1 MAVFDNIKGI
11 GVASGFKLQ
20 AQSALDPRLVVATI
34 AERDELVTGNGAY
47 EGMSVYVKAN
57 KKTYQLQGTTT
68 SDWVDITSEA
78 SSTSAIEKEISD
90 AKGSK
95 ASLKDRIDDVEATAN
110 SKVASVS
117 VGDGITKTGTDTD
130 PVLDVKVDPA
140 SDNALTKS
148 ATGLKVVVPEGKDY
162 TVTVDTTNTTSG
174 AAKSYTLKQLGK
186 NIATIDIPK
195 DMVVSEGVVKK
206 INTKPDDF
214 PEGQQ
219 FTAGTYI
226 VLTIANKASNKL
238 YINVSDL
245 LDDKTVEGVAGT
257 DITVIANSSEGPVK
271 ITATINEKSVQTKH
285 IADSA
290 VITGKIN
297 NKAVTTAK
305 IADGAVDT
313 LQIKDNAV
321 TTDKVLDSA
330 ITTGKINDSAITTT
344 KISDGAVTID
354 KIATEAKTTTIV
366 KDAASDTTVPTT
378 KAVTDYVDTAITD
391 GSVQTVVVSGGT
403 NNGTV
408 KLTVD
413 GVATDN
419 ITVTGWDT
427 KADEV
432 KVERI
437 KYYGDP
443 DVIPSDEGYF
453 TVNESG
459 ETITGLTEA
468 GKTQT
473 ELVIPYKINGKEITT
488 LYSGVV
494 SGASILKGNSIIT
507 KVIIPNSVTSIGEY
521 AFYDCRSLVSINIPH
536 SVTSIGDGAFSDCRL
551 TSIEIPNS
559 VTSISADVFNNC
571 YSLKSINIPN
581 SVVSVGNY
589 VFSTCT
595 SLTKIEIPNSV
606 TSIGEG
612 AFDECTSL
620 TIYCEQGSY
629 AETYAKT
636 NNIPVVYTD
645 IKAATLDA
653 KANAADVYTTTQVD
667 SAISDVTTIANK
679 AKATADSKV
688 KVVWVA
694 KGESIPTTAEANSLC
709 FRIL

>member
-78 SSTSAIEKEISD
+78 SSMSALEKEISD
-90 AKGSK
+90 AKGSET
-95 ASLKDRIDDVEATAN
+95 SLKDRIDDVEATAN

-130 PVLDVKVDPA
+130 PVLDVKVDA
-140 SDNALTKS
+140 IEGNLIEKTEA
-148 ATGLKVVVPEGKDY
+148 GLKVIVPEQTDY
-162 TVTVDTTNTTSG
+162 TVTVETPTNAQYS
-174 AAKSYTLKQLGK
+174 ASYVFKQLGETL
-186 NIATIDIPK
+186 ATINIPK
-195 DMVVSEGVVKK
+195 DMVVSQGEIVTYTDE
-206 INTKPDDF
+206 TKPA
-214 PEGQQ
+214 EVA
-219 FTAGTYI
+219 TAGTYI
-226 VLTIANKASNKL
+226 VLTIANKASDKL

-257 DITVIANSSEGPVK
+257 DITVTADSSEGPVK
-271 ITATINEKSVQTKH
+271 ITATINEGAVQTKH

-290 VITGKIN
+290 VKTGKIN

-305 IADGAVDT
+305 IADAAVDT

-330 ITTGKINDSAITTT
+330 ITTGKINDSAVTTA
-344 KISDGAVTID
+344 KIADGAVTIN

-366 KDAASDTTVPTT
+366 KDTASDTTVPTT

-391 GSVQTVVVSGGT
+391 GSIQTVAVSGGT

-419 ITVTGWDT
+419 IAVTGWDT

-432 KVERI
+432 EVERI

-443 DVIPSDEGYF
+443 DIIPSDESYF
-453 TVNESG
+453 TVNETG
-459 ETITGLTEA
+459 ETITGLTDT

-473 ELVIPYKINGKEITT
+473 ELVIPYKINGVEITMIGQDVFYDRESLT
-488 LYSGVV
+488 L
-494 SGASILKGNSIIT
+494 IN
-507 KVIIPNSVTSIGEY
+507 IPNSVTSIG
-521 AFYDCRSLVSINIPH
+521 SS
-536 SVTSIGDGAFSDCRL
+536 AFSGCISL
-551 TSIEIPNS
+551 TSIN
-559 VTSISADVFNNC
+559 
-571 YSLKSINIPN
+571 
-581 SVVSVGNY
+581 
-589 VFSTCT
+589 
-595 SLTKIEIPNSV
+595 IPNSV
-606 TSIGEG
+606 TSIGNS
-612 AFDECTSL
+612 AFYSCTSLTSINIPNGVTTIEGPTFLNCTGLTSVNIPNSVTSIGDGTFVGCTSLTSINIPNSVTSIESSAFQGCTNL

-629 AETYAKT
+629 AETFAET
-636 NNIPVVYTD
+636 NNIPVVYTE
-645 IKAATLDA
+645 ISATTLDA
-653 KANAADVYTTTQVD
+653 KANAADVYTKDEVD
-667 SAISDVTTIANK
+667 TAISDVTTLANT
-679 AKATADSKV
+679 AKTTADSKV

>member
-47 EGMSVYVKAN
+47 EGMSVYVKAD

-78 SSTSAIEKEISD
+78 SSTSTLEKEISD
-90 AKGSK
+90 AKGSET
-95 ASLKDRIDDVEATAN
+95 SLKDRIDDVEATAN

-162 TVTVDTTNTTSG
+162 TVTVDTTNTASG

-186 NIATIDIPK
+186 DIATIDIPK
-195 DMVVSEGVVKK
+195 DMVVSKGVVEK
-206 INTKPDDF
+206 IDTKPDDF
-214 PEGQQ
+214 PEDQE
-219 FTAGTYI
+219 FTVGTYI
-226 VLTIANKASNKL
+226 VLTIANKASDKL

-271 ITATINEKSVQTKH
+271 ISASINEKAVQTKH

-330 ITTGKINDSAITTT
+330 ITTGKINDSAVTTT
-344 KISDGAVTID
+344 KITDGAVTIN

-366 KDAASDTTVPTT
+366 KDTASDTTVPTT
-378 KAVTDYVDTAITD
+378 KAVTDYVDAA
-391 GSVQTVVVSGGT
+391 SVQTVSISGGT

-419 ITVTGWDT
+419 IVVTGWDT

-432 KVERI
+432 EVERI

-453 TVNESG
+453 TVNETG
-459 ETITGLTEA
+459 ETITGLSDT

-473 ELVIPYKINGKEITT
+473 ELVIPYKIDGKEIT
-488 LYSGVV
+488 
-494 SGASILKGNSIIT
+494 SIGTDAFLGCTSLKSINISNSVTSIGNAAFSDCTSLTSIN
-507 KVIIPNSVTSIGEY
+507 IPNSVTSIGNY
-521 AFYDCRSLVSINIPH
+521 AFSNCDS
-536 SVTSIGDGAFSDCRL
+536 L
-551 TSIEIPNS
+551 TSIN
-559 VTSISADVFNNC
+559 
-571 YSLKSINIPN
+571 
-581 SVVSVGNY
+581 
-589 VFSTCT
+589 
-595 SLTKIEIPNSV
+595 IPNSV
-606 TSIGEG
+606 TSIGKF
-612 AFDECTSL
+612 AFVSCSSL
-620 TIYCEQGSY
+620 TSI
-629 AETYAKT
+629 
-636 NNIPVVYTD
+636 NIP
-645 IKAATLDA
+645 
-653 KANAADVYTTTQVD
+653 N
-667 SAISDVTTIANK
+667 SVT
-679 AKATADSKV
+679 
-688 KVVWVA
+688 
-694 KGESIPTTAEANSLC
+694 SI
-709 FRIL
+709 

>member
-195 DMVVSEGVVKK
+195 ALVVSEGVVKK

-226 VLTIANKASNKL
+226 VLTIANKASDKL

-271 ITATINEKSVQTKH
+271 ITATINEKAVQTKH

-297 NKAVTTAK
+297 SKAVTTAK

-330 ITTGKINDSAITTT
+330 ITTGKINDSAVTTT
-344 KISDGAVTID
+344 KIADEAVTIN
-354 KIATEAKTTTIV
+354 KIATAAKTTTIV
-366 KDAASDTTVPTT
+366 KDAASDTTIPTT
-378 KAVTDYVDTAITD
+378 KAITDYVDAA
-391 GSVQTVVVSGGT
+391 SVQTVSISGGT

-419 ITVTGWDT
+419 IAVTGWDT

-443 DVIPSDEGYF
+443 DVITSDEGYF

-459 ETITGLTEA
+459 ETITGLTDE
-468 GKTQT
+468 GKTQR

-488 LYSGVV
+488 IET
-494 SGASILKGNSIIT
+494 A
-507 KVIIPNSVTSIGEY
+507 
-521 AFYDCRSLVSINIPH
+521 AFVGCS
-536 SVTSIGDGAFSDCRL
+536 AL
-551 TSIEIPNS
+551 T
-559 VTSISADVFNNC
+559 
-571 YSLKSINIPN
+571 SINIPN
-581 SVVSVGNY
+581 SVTNIATDAFAG
-589 VFSTCT
+589 CT
-595 SLTKIEIPNSV
+595 SLTSINIPNGVTSIGSGAFTECTGLTSIDIPNSV
-606 TSIGEG
+606 TRIGNNAFDSCSSLTSISIPNGVTGIGYQAFNMCTSLSSINIPNSVTGISEG
-612 AFDECTSL
+612 AFSGCTNL

-629 AETYAKT
+629 AETYAKK
-636 NNIPVVYTD
+636 NNIPVMYTD
-645 IKAATLDA
+645 ISAATLDA

>member
-78 SSTSAIEKEISD
+78 SSTSALEKEISD

-148 ATGLKVVVPEGKDY
+148 ATGLKVIVPEQTDY
-162 TVTVDTTNTTSG
+162 TVTVETPTNAQYS
-174 AAKSYTLKQLGK
+174 ASYVFKQLGETL
-186 NIATIDIPK
+186 ATINIPK
-195 DMVVSEGVVKK
+195 DMVVSKGAIEK
-206 INTKPDDF
+206 IDTKPGDF
-214 PEGQQ
+214 PKDQE
-219 FTAGTYI
+219 FTPGTYI
-226 VLTIANKASNKL
+226 VLTIANKASDKL

-245 LDDKTVEGVAGT
+245 LDDKTVEGVTGA
-257 DITVIANSSEGPVK
+257 DITVTTDSSEGPVK
-271 ITATINEKSVQTKH
+271 ITATINEKAVQTKH

-330 ITTGKINDSAITTT
+330 ITTGKINDSAVTTT
-344 KISDGAVTID
+344 KIADGAVTIN

-366 KDAASDTTVPTT
+366 KDTASDTTVPTT

-391 GSVQTVVVSGGT
+391 GSVQTVAVSGGT

-419 ITVTGWDT
+419 IAVTGWDT

-443 DVIPSDEGYF
+443 DIVPSDENYF
-453 TVNESG
+453 TVNATG

-473 ELVIPYKINGKEITT
+473 KLVIPYEIDGKEIT
-488 LYSGVV
+488 
-494 SGASILKGNSIIT
+494 SIGTQAFESCTSLTSIT
-507 KVIIPNSVTSIGEY
+507 IPNSVTSIGTR
-521 AFYDCRSLVSINIPH
+521 AFYGCTSLTSITIPD
-536 SVTSIGDGAFSDCRL
+536 SVTSIGNDAFYICSSL
-551 TSIEIPNS
+551 TSIN
-559 VTSISADVFNNC
+559 
-571 YSLKSINIPN
+571 
-581 SVVSVGNY
+581 
-589 VFSTCT
+589 
-595 SLTKIEIPNSV
+595 IPNSV
-606 TSIGEG
+606 TSIGTYV
-612 AFDECTSL
+612 FCSCTSL
-620 TIYCEQGSY
+620 TSISIPNSVISIGEDTFLNCTNLKIYCEQGSY

-645 IKAATLDA
+645 ISATTLDA
-653 KANAADVYTTTQVD
+653 KANAADVYTKDEVNT
-667 SAISDVTTIANK
+667 AISDVTTIANT
-679 AKATADSKV
+679 AKTTADSKV

>member
-47 EGMSVYVKAN
+47 EGMSVYVKAD

-226 VLTIANKASNKL
+226 VLTIANKTSNKL

-271 ITATINEKSVQTKH
+271 ITATINEKAVQTKH

-330 ITTGKINDSAITTT
+330 ITTGKINDSAVTTT
-344 KISDGAVTID
+344 KIADEAVTIN
-354 KIATEAKTTTIV
+354 KIATAAKTTTIV
-366 KDAASDTTVPTT
+366 KDAASDTTIPTT

-391 GSVQTVVVSGGT
+391 GSVQTVAVSGGT

-413 GVATDN
+413 GVTTDN
-419 ITVTGWDT
+419 IVVTGWDT

-432 KVERI
+432 EVERI
-437 KYYGDP
+437 KYYNDP

-453 TVNESG
+453 TVNETR
-459 ETITGLTEA
+459 ETITGLTDT

-473 ELVIPYKINGKEITT
+473 ELVIPYKINGVTVT
-488 LYSGVV
+488 
-494 SGASILKGNSIIT
+494 SIDDAAFSRCTSLTSIE
-507 KVIIPNSVTSIGEY
+507 IPNSVTSIGGG
-521 AFYDCRSLVSINIPH
+521 AFYGCSSLTSINIPDSFTTINDNAFSDCSSLTSINIPNSVTSIGNYTFRGCTSLVSINIPH
-536 SVTSIGDGAFSDCRL
+536 SVTSIGSGAFNGC
-551 TSIEIPNS
+551 TN
-559 VTSISADVFNNC
+559 
-571 YSLKSINIPN
+571 LK
-581 SVVSVGNY
+581 
-589 VFSTCT
+589 
-595 SLTKIEIPNSV
+595 
-606 TSIGEG
+606 
-612 AFDECTSL
+612 
-620 TIYCEQGSY
+620 IYCEQGSY
-629 AETYAKT
+629 AETYAKA

-645 IKAATLDA
+645 VKAATLDA

-667 SAISDVTTIANK
+667 SAISDVTTLANT
-679 AKATADSKV
+679 AKTTADSKV

>member
-78 SSTSAIEKEISD
+78 SSTSALEKEISD

-148 ATGLKVVVPEGKDY
+148 ATGLKVIVPEQTDY
-162 TVTVDTTNTTSG
+162 TVTVETPTNAQYS
-174 AAKSYTLKQLGK
+174 ASYVFKQLGETL
-186 NIATIDIPK
+186 ATINIPK
-195 DMVVSEGVVKK
+195 DMVVSKGAIKK
-206 INTKPDDF
+206 IDTKPGDF
-214 PEGQQ
+214 PKDQE
-219 FTAGTYI
+219 FTPGTYI
-226 VLTIANKASNKL
+226 VLTIANKASDKL

-257 DITVIANSSEGPVK
+257 DITVTANSSEGPVK
-271 ITATINEKSVQTKH
+271 ITATINEKAVQTKH

-290 VITGKIN
+290 VTTGKIN
-297 NKAVTTAK
+297 SKAVTTAK

-330 ITTGKINDSAITTT
+330 ITTGKINDSAVTTT
-344 KISDGAVTID
+344 KIADGAVTIN

-366 KDAASDTTVPTT
+366 KDTASDTTVPTT
-378 KAVTDYVDTAITD
+378 KAVTDYVDTAITN
-391 GSVQTVVVSGGT
+391 GSVQTVAVSGGT

-419 ITVTGWDT
+419 IAVTGWDT

-443 DVIPSDEGYF
+443 DIVPSDESYF
-453 TVNESG
+453 TVDETG
-459 ETITGLTEA
+459 ETITGLSEA

-473 ELVIPYKINGKEITT
+473 KLVIPYKINGKDITM
-488 LYSGVV
+488 LS
-494 SGASILKGNSIIT
+494 SGAFYECSSLTSI
-507 KVIIPNSVTSIGEY
+507 IIPNSLMDIGGY
-521 AFYDCRSLVSINIPH
+521 AFQGCSSL
-536 SVTSIGDGAFSDCRL
+536 A
-551 TSIEIPNS
+551 
-559 VTSISADVFNNC
+559 
-571 YSLKSINIPN
+571 SINIPN
-581 SVVSVGNY
+581 SVTNIGMAAFYHCS
-589 VFSTCT
+589 
-595 SLTKIEIPNSV
+595 SLTSINIPNSV
-606 TSIGEG
+606 TNIGENVFSG
-612 AFDECTSL
+612 CTNL
-620 TIYCEQGSY
+620 KIYCEAGSA
-629 AETYAKT
+629 AETYAKQ
-636 NNIPVVYTD
+636 NNIPVVYTS
-645 IKAATLDA
+645 ILAATLDA
-653 KANAADVYTTTQVD
+653 KANAADVYTKDKVD
-667 SAISDVTTIANK
+667 KAISDVTTIANT
-679 AKATADSKV
+679 AKTTADYGVSYKPRQIQAQSQAAV
-688 KVVWVA
+688 
-694 KGESIPTTAEANSLC
+694 C
-709 FRIL
+709 R

>member
-271 ITATINEKSVQTKH
+271 ITATINEKAVQTKH

-330 ITTGKINDSAITTT
+330 ITTGKINDSAVTTT
-344 KISDGAVTID
+344 KIADGAVTIN
-354 KIATEAKTTTIV
+354 KIATEAKTTAIV
-366 KDAASDTTVPTT
+366 KDTASDTTIPTT
-378 KAVTDYVDTAITD
+378 KAVTDYVDAA
-391 GSVQTVVVSGGT
+391 SVQTVSISGGT

-419 ITVTGWDT
+419 IVVTGWDT

-432 KVERI
+432 EDERI

-443 DVIPSDEGYF
+443 DIIPSDESYF
-453 TVNESG
+453 TVNATG
-459 ETITGLTEA
+459 ETITGLTNT
-468 GKTQT
+468 GKTQR
-473 ELVIPYKINGKEITT
+473 ELVIPYKINGKEIT
-488 LYSGVV
+488 
-494 SGASILKGNSIIT
+494 SIGIVAFDNCTSLTSIN
-507 KVIIPNSVTSIGEY
+507 IPNSVTSIG
-521 AFYDCRSLVSINIPH
+521 N
-536 SVTSIGDGAFSDCRL
+536 GAFSNCASL
-551 TSIEIPNS
+551 TSINIPNS
-559 VTSISADVFNNC
+559 VTSIGISAFDSC
-571 YSLKSINIPN
+571 HSLKSINIPN
-581 SVVSVGNY
+581 SIISIENGA
-589 VFSTCT
+589 FAQCT
-595 SLTKIEIPNSV
+595 SLASINIPNSV
-606 TSIGEG
+606 TSIATD
-612 AFDECTSL
+612 AFENCTNL

-694 KGESIPTTAEANSLC
+694 KGESVPTTAEANSLC

>member
-78 SSTSAIEKEISD
+78 SSTSALEKEISD

-206 INTKPDDF
+206 INTKPGDF

-219 FTAGTYI
+219 FTPGTYI

-245 LDDKTVEGVAGT
+245 LDDKTVEGVAGA

-271 ITATINEKSVQTKH
+271 ITATINEKAVQTKH

-297 NKAVTTAK
+297 SKAVTTAK

-330 ITTGKINDSAITTT
+330 ITTGKINDSAVTTA
-344 KISDGAVTID
+344 KIADGAVTIN

-366 KDAASDTTVPTT
+366 KDTASDTTVPTT

-391 GSVQTVVVSGGT
+391 GSIQTVAVSGGT

-419 ITVTGWDT
+419 IAVTGWDT

-443 DVIPSDEGYF
+443 DIVPSDENYF
-453 TVNESG
+453 TVNATG
-459 ETITGLTEA
+459 ETITGLSDA

-473 ELVIPYKINGKEITT
+473 ELIIPYKINGKLITD
-488 LYSGVV
+488 LCNDEENI
-494 SGASILKGNSIIT
+494 SILNGNNVIT
-507 KVIIPNSVTSIGEY
+507 KVIIPNSVTNIGIA
-521 AFYDCRSLVSINIPH
+521 AFKDCSSLKSINIPDG
-536 SVTSIGDGAFSDCRL
+536 IGFINITAFLNCSSL
-551 TSIEIPNS
+551 TSVNIPNGIRYIDVSAFNGCTSLKEINIPNS
-559 VTSISADVFNNC
+559 VTSIDT
-571 YSLKSINIPN
+571 
-581 SVVSVGNY
+581 
-589 VFSTCT
+589 STFTGCA
-595 SLTKIEIPNSV
+595 N
-606 TSIGEG
+606 
-612 AFDECTSL
+612 L

-636 NNIPVVYTD
+636 NNIPIVYTD
-645 IKAATLDA
+645 VKAATLDA
-653 KANAADVYTTTQVD
+653 KANAADVYTKDAVD
-667 SAISDVTTIANK
+667 TAISDVTTIANT
-679 AKATADSKV
+679 AKTTADSKV

>member
-226 VLTIANKASNKL
+226 VLTIANKTSNKL

-271 ITATINEKSVQTKH
+271 ITATINEKAVQTKH

-297 NKAVTTAK
+297 SKAVTTAK

-321 TTDKVLDSA
+321 TTDKVLDSS
-330 ITTGKINDSAITTT
+330 ITTGKINDSAVTTA
-344 KISDGAVTID
+344 KIADGAVTID
-354 KIATEAKTTTIV
+354 KIATTAKTTAIV
-366 KDAASDTTVPTT
+366 KETASDTTVPTT

-408 KLTVD
+408 KVTVD
-413 GVATDN
+413 GVSTDN
-419 ITVTGWDT
+419 IAVTGWDT

-432 KVERI
+432 EVERI

-443 DVIPSDEGYF
+443 DVIPSDESYF
-453 TVNESG
+453 TVNSTG
-459 ETITGLTEA
+459 ETITGLSDT

-473 ELVIPYKINGKEITT
+473 ELVIPYEINGKKITT
-488 LYSGVV
+488 LYSGNNFT
-494 SGASILKGNSIIT
+494 SILDGNNVIT
-507 KVIIPNSVTSIGEY
+507 KVVIPNSVTSIGND
-521 AFYDCRSLVSINIPH
+521 AFVHCYS
-536 SVTSIGDGAFSDCRL
+536 L
-551 TSIEIPNS
+551 TSIN
-559 VTSISADVFNNC
+559 
-571 YSLKSINIPN
+571 
-581 SVVSVGNY
+581 
-589 VFSTCT
+589 
-595 SLTKIEIPNSV
+595 IPNSV
-606 TSIGEG
+606 TSIGNE
-612 AFDECTSL
+612 AFVFCALTLINIPNSVTSIGTSAFESCSGL
-620 TIYCEQGSY
+620 TSITIPNSVTSIGGNAFHEFDGTSYVPISGLSIYCEQGSY

-645 IKAATLDA
+645 IKASTIDA
-653 KANAADVYTTTQVD
+653 KANAVDVYTKGYVD
-667 SAISDVTTIANK
+667 NAISNVTTLANE
-679 AKATADSKV
+679 AKTTADSKV

-694 KGESIPTTAEANSLC
+694 KGESVPTTAEANSLC

>member
-47 EGMSVYVKAN
+47 EGMSVYVKAD

-78 SSTSAIEKEISD
+78 SSMSALEKEISD
-90 AKGSK
+90 AKGSET
-95 ASLKDRIDDVEATAN
+95 SLKDRIDDVEATAN

-117 VGDGITKTGTDTD
+117 VGDGITKTGTNTD
-130 PVLDVKVDPA
+130 PVLDVKVDA
-140 SDNALTKS
+140 IEGNLIEKTEA
-148 ATGLKVVVPEGKDY
+148 GLKVIVPEQTDY
-162 TVTVDTTNTTSG
+162 TVTVETPTNAQYS
-174 AAKSYTLKQLGK
+174 ASYVFKQLGETL
-186 NIATIDIPK
+186 ATINIPK
-195 DMVVSEGVVKK
+195 DMVVSQGEIVTYTDE
-206 INTKPDDF
+206 TKPA
-214 PEGQQ
+214 EVA
-219 FTAGTYI
+219 TAGTYI
-226 VLTIANKASNKL
+226 VLTIANKASDKL

-257 DITVIANSSEGPVK
+257 DITVTADSSEGPVK
-271 ITATINEKSVQTKH
+271 ITATINEGAVQTKH

-290 VITGKIN
+290 VKTGKIN

-330 ITTGKINDSAITTT
+330 ITTGKINDSAVTTT
-344 KISDGAVTID
+344 KIADGAVTIN
-354 KIATEAKTTTIV
+354 KIATAAKTTTIV
-366 KDAASDTTVPTT
+366 KDAASDTTIPTT

-391 GSVQTVVVSGGT
+391 GSVQTVAVSGGT

-419 ITVTGWDT
+419 IAVTGWDT

-432 KVERI
+432 EVERI

-443 DVIPSDEGYF
+443 DIIPSDESYF
-453 TVNESG
+453 TVNATG
-459 ETITGLTEA
+459 ETITGLTNT
-468 GKTQT
+468 GKTQR

-488 LYSGVV
+488 LF
-494 SGASILKGNSIIT
+494 SGADSGEPQSILKGSSTIT
-507 KVIIPNSVTSIGEY
+507 KIIIPKSVTTLGRGTFYNCTSLASINIPNSVTSIDGYAFYNCPSLTSVNIPNSVTSIGMDVFK
-521 AFYDCRSLVSINIPH
+521 AC
-536 SVTSIGDGAFSDCRL
+536 TGL
-551 TSIEIPNS
+551 TSITIPNSITRIEYSAFENCTGLTSIYIPNS
-559 VTSISADVFNNC
+559 VISIQHGVFQGCTN
-571 YSLKSINIPN
+571 LK
-581 SVVSVGNY
+581 
-589 VFSTCT
+589 
-595 SLTKIEIPNSV
+595 
-606 TSIGEG
+606 
-612 AFDECTSL
+612 
-620 TIYCEQGSY
+620 IYCEQGSY
-629 AETYAKT
+629 AETYANT
-636 NNIPVVYTD
+636 NNIPVMYTD
-645 IKAATLDA
+645 ISATTLNA
-653 KANAADVYTTTQVD
+653 KANADDVYTKGAVD
-667 SAISDVTTIANK
+667 TAISDVTTIANK
-679 AKATADSKV
+679 AKTTADSKV

-694 KGESIPTTAEANSLC
+694 KGESVPTTAEANSLC